1 MEYLDTKY
9 FSYADPDD
17 PPLKK
22 AFIRLIEY
30 FSGQPYLYNLYR
42 EYQKNS
48 NQWDNF
54 WDGCVDQLKLNI
66 VYNNEKILN
75 VPKEGP
81 LLIIANHPFGV
92 LDGLVICW
100 LSKKI
105 RQEFKIL
112 THSLL
117 LRAPETKGYLLPVDF
132 SKTKEALRTN
142 IETRK
147 IARESLKD
155 GGTIVIFPGGTV
167 STTNNFLNKQ
177 AFDPRWRNF
186 TARLIK
192 RSKPTILPI
201 YFYGQNSSLFH
212 LASQISATL
221 RSALLFHEVRRRI
234 NTSVPLIIGDPIKY
248 EDLNENLSNDELSKY
263 LRHLTYNLNPEF
275 LNQDIPTG
283 KDFKEW

>member
-9 FSYADPDD
+9 FSYADPND

-54 WDGCVDQLKLNI
+54 WDGCVEQLKLNI
-66 VYNNEKILN
+66 EYNNEKLLN

-105 RQEFKIL
+105 RQKFKIL

-132 SKTKEALRTN
+132 SETKEALRTN

-155 GGTIVIFPGGTV
+155 GGTIIIFPGGTV

-177 AFDPRWRNF
+177 AFDPKWRNF
-186 TARLIK
+186 TVRLIK

-201 YFYGQNSSLFH
+201 YFYGQNSPIFH
-212 LASQISATL
+212 IASQISTTL
-221 RSALLFHEVRRRI
+221 RSALLFHEVKRRV

-263 LRHLTYNLNPEF
+263 LRYLTYYLNPEF

>member
-9 FSYADPDD
+9 FSYANPEDSFSR
-17 PPLKK
+17 K
-22 AFIRLIEY
+22 AFIRSIEF
-30 FSGQPYLYNLYR
+30 FSGQPKLYKLYR
-42 EYQKNS
+42 DYQINS
-48 NQWDNF
+48 GQWDNF
-54 WDGCVDQLKLNI
+54 WDGCVDKLKLN
-66 VYNNEKILN
+66 VDFDQNKINN

-81 LLIIANHPFGV
+81 LIIVANHPFGV

-105 RQEFKIL
+105 RKEFKVL

-132 SKTKEALRTN
+132 SGTKEALKTN

-147 IARESLKD
+147 TARNFLSE
-155 GGTIVIFPGGTV
+155 GGAIVIFPGGTV
-167 STTNNFLNKQ
+167 STTNTPFAKE
-177 AFDPRWRNF
+177 AYDPKWRNF

-201 YFYGQNSSLFH
+201 YFYGQNSRLFH
-212 LASQISATL
+212 LASHISQTL

-234 NTSVPLIIGDPIKY
+234 DNSVPLIIGDPVPY
-248 EDLNENLSNDELSKY
+248 ESLDENISNDELSNY
-263 LRHLTYNLNPEF
+263 IRSLTYNLNPDYT
-275 LNQDIPTG
+275 NKVIPFC
-283 KDFKEW
+283 KDFAEF

>member
-1 MEYLDTKY
+1 M
-9 FSYADPDD
+9 
-17 PPLKK
+17 
-22 AFIRLIEY
+22 
-30 FSGQPYLYNLYR
+30 
-42 EYQKNS
+42 
-48 NQWDNF
+48 
-54 WDGCVDQLKLNI
+54 
-66 VYNNEKILN
+66 
-75 VPKEGP
+75 
-81 LLIIANHPFGV
+81 
-92 LDGLVICW
+92 LVI
-100 LSKKI
+100 KKI

>member
-9 FSYADPDD
+9 FSYANPDD

-100 LSKKI
+100 LSTKI

-167 STTNNFLNKQ
+167 STTKNFLNKQ

-186 TARLIK
+186 T
-192 RSKPTILPI
+192 
-201 YFYGQNSSLFH
+201 GQNSSLFH

>member
-9 FSYADPDD
+9 FSYADPND

-54 WDGCVDQLKLNI
+54 WDGCVEQLKLNI
-66 VYNNEKILN
+66 EYNNEKLLN

-105 RQEFKIL
+105 RKEFKIL

-132 SKTKEALRTN
+132 SETKEALRTN

-155 GGTIVIFPGGTV
+155 GGTIIIFPGGTV

-177 AFDPRWRNF
+177 AFDPKWRNF
-186 TARLIK
+186 TVRLIK

-201 YFYGQNSSLFH
+201 YFYGQNSPIFH
-212 LASQISATL
+212 IASQISTTL
-221 RSALLFHEVRRRI
+221 RSALLFHEVKRRV

-263 LRHLTYNLNPEF
+263 LRYLTYYLNPEF

>member
-100 LSKKI
+100 LSKKLD
-105 RQEFKIL
+105 R
-112 THSLL
+112 
-117 LRAPETKGYLLPVDF
+117 
-132 SKTKEALRTN
+132 N
-142 IETRK
+142 
-147 IARESLKD
+147 LK
-155 GGTIVIFPGGTV
+155 
-167 STTNNFLNKQ
+167 S
-177 AFDPRWRNF
+177 
-186 TARLIK
+186 
-192 RSKPTILPI
+192 
-201 YFYGQNSSLFH
+201 
-212 LASQISATL
+212 
-221 RSALLFHEVRRRI
+221 
-234 NTSVPLIIGDPIKY
+234 
-248 EDLNENLSNDELSKY
+248 
-263 LRHLTYNLNPEF
+263 
-275 LNQDIPTG
+275 
-283 KDFKEW
+283 

>member
-1 MEYLDTKY
+1 MFFWTKGI
-9 FSYADPDD
+9 
-17 PPLKK
+17 LKDK
-22 AFIRLIEY
+22 YKSHLM
-30 FSGQPYLYNLYR
+30 
-42 EYQKNS
+42 K
-48 NQWDNF
+48 
-54 WDGCVDQLKLNI
+54 
-66 VYNNEKILN
+66 
-75 VPKEGP
+75 
-81 LLIIANHPFGV
+81 V
-92 LDGLVICW
+92 LH
-100 LSKKI
+100 KKI
-105 RQEFKIL
+105 RKEFKIL

-132 SKTKEALRTN
+132 SKTKDALRTN

-212 LASQISATL
+212 LASQISTTL